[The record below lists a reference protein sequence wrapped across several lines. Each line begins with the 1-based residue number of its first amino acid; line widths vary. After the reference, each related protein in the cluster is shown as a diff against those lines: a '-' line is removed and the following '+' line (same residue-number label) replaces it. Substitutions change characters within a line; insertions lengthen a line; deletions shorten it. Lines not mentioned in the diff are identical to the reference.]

1 MWHGLAKEFAKQ
13 GHEVTILAKA
23 FPGQPETENR
33 DGIRIVRWGG
43 YGLTTSL
50 AADLVKCFFYAVG
63 AVRRMPAG
71 DVVVTNDFWTPALL
85 PRLRPDAGRVF
96 LNANR
101 YPKHQYWLYGKV
113 AGISAASGE
122 VASEIE
128 RQAPKLAGRIKV
140 VPNAIDSCFLENE
153 GDRLRLRLRLRN
165 EEEKRSPLTVLY
177 AGRIHPEKGIEILI
191 EAWRLL
197 RERWRKE
204 NFEGDRR
211 KEIGPLKP
219 SPAHPSKSLREIEE
233 ERFRAGIGDRESL
246 KGENTPHSYLLSTIS
261 HAQARLRI
269 VGPWRK
275 EQGGGGAEY
284 LESLK
289 KKAEGVEWGEPIFD
303 RAKLAEEYRGADLF
317 VYPSL
322 AESGEAMPLGPVE
335 AMGCGAVPVVSDLK
349 VFGEYLVP
357 GKNGWTFNHRER
369 GAENLAAVLANALSA
384 DLTKMREEA
393 RRTAGKFSPA
403 RIAELHLEFFQAVG
417 KKSD

>member
-1 MWHGLAKEFAKQ
+1 MKITIATGPIYPVPAVIGGSVQILWHGLAKEFVKR

-50 AADLVKCFFYAVG
+50 AADLVKCFFYALG

-128 RQAPKLAGRIKV
+128 RQAPKLARRVKV

-191 EAWRLL
+191 EAWRILTKDM
-197 RERWRKE
+197 EYRKSDIE
-204 NFEGDRR
+204 SRQ
-211 KEIGPLKP
+211 
-219 SPAHPSKSLREIEE
+219 SPISNIRNPISGSGANW
-233 ERFRAGIGDRESL
+233 
-246 KGENTPHSYLLSTIS
+246 KG
-261 HAQARLRI
+261 AKLRI
-269 VGPWRK
+269 VGPYRK

-289 KKAEGVEWGEPIFD
+289 KKAEGVEWGEPVYGVEE
-303 RAKLAEEYRGADLF
+303 LAAVYDQGDIL
-317 VYPSL
+317 VYPSV
-322 AESGEAMPLGPVE
+322 AETGEAMPLAPLEGM
-335 AMGCGAVPVVSDLK
+335 ARGLPVVVSNLE
-349 VFGEYLVP
+349 VFREYLVQ
-357 GKNGWTFNHRER
+357 GQNGVSFEHRGGR
-369 GAENLAAVLANALSA
+369 AAENLADALAKLIEDPSLRQAMS
-384 DLTKMREEA
+384 KEA
-393 RRTAGKFSPA
+393 RATAEKYAPGNV
-403 RIAELHLEFFQAVG
+403 AELYVQAFENLL
-417 KKSD
+417 KN